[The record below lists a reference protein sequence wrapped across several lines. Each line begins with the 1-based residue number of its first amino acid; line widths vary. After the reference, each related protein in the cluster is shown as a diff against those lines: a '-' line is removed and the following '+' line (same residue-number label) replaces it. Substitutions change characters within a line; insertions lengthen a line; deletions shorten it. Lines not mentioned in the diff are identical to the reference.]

1 MEDYSK
7 RSVDEK
13 MIQEVL
19 KIQNL
24 IKEMNS
30 EETNKDG

>member
-1 MEDYSK
+1 
-7 RSVDEK
+7 
-13 MIQEVL
+13 MIKEVL

-30 EETNKDG
+30 EEKQTNGW